1 MRTKS
6 LQSCTTLCYPM
17 DHSPPVC
24 SVYGFSRQDCWSGLL
39 FPSPRNFPNPGIE
52 TASLMFPALAGRFF
66 TTSDTWEIE
75 RAAGLKAI
83 CGVPSQRAACSGGGI
98 QK

>member
-6 LQSCTTLCYPM
+6 LQSCTTLCYAM

-52 TASLMFPALAGRFF
+52 TASLISPELAGRFF
-66 TTSDTWEIE
+66 TTGKPSYVGYVQWDSNMIE
-75 RAAGLKAI
+75 NFNRKLKKKI
-83 CGVPSQRAACSGGGI
+83 S
-98 QK
+98 